1 MDISFD
7 EWISKKNELDKLS
20 QEHFKKKLQHP
31 NKHHPI
37 RPYRGEIF
45 VVEFGINVGFEF
57 NSLHLGLVLQNDTGN
72 TFRNTTILIPI
83 TDYKDGKF
91 DKYVNIKLTNDD
103 LESKV
108 LNGLDKD
115 PSKLKLEDIR
125 VIDKARLGVKIGKVK
140 PVYMKVVENKIKKLL
155 SFD

>member
-1 MDISFD
+1 
-7 EWISKKNELDKLS
+7 
-20 QEHFKKKLQHP
+20 
-31 NKHHPI
+31 
-37 RPYRGEIF
+37 
-45 VVEFGINVGFEF
+45 VEFGINVGFEF
-57 NSLHLGLVLQNDTGN
+57 NSLHLGLILQNDTGN
-72 TFRNTTILIPI
+72 TFRNTTIIIPI

-91 DKYVNIKLTNDD
+91 DKHVNIKLTNDD

-108 LNGLDKD
+108 LNGLVKD

-140 PVYMKVVENKIKKLL
+140 PDYMKVVENKLKKLL